1 MRILTVFGT
10 RPEAIKMAPVVRRL
24 AAAPGVQSL
33 VCVTAQHRLM
43 LDQVLD
49 LFGIVPQYDL
59 DLMREGQGLTYVTVA
74 ALERLG
80 ETYREARPDRVLV
93 QGDTTTAF
101 AAALAAFYEKIPVA
115 HIEAG
120 LRTGDVYS
128 PWPE

>member
-1 MRILTVFGT
+1 
-10 RPEAIKMAPVVRRL
+10 MAPVVRRL